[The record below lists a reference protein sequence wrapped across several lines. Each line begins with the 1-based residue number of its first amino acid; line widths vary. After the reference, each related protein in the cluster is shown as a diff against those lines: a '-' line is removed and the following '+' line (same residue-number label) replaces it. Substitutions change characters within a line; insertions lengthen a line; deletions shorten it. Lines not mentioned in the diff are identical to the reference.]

1 MIVFKFDE
9 NRQKCDFQ
17 VVDAPSNDA
26 SRPELKQEVQRCGSV
41 T

>member
-1 MIVFKFDE
+1 MTPFKFDE

-17 VVDAPSNDA
+17 VVDGPFNDA
-26 SRPELKQEVQRCGSV
+26 SRPELRQEVQRCGSV